1 MDLDALLKLLEID
14 SPQDFTYFE
23 QFAELAESDE
33 DIPLDTL
40 ASLFSEVDKDALAEL
55 IDAYFEDV
63 LNNIPDESSDIY
75 TLLTT
80 IGKALMG
87 LAQTEELEEAH
98 GRFAEEFDKFRTW
111 YTNESE
117 VHCINKDDNSELDL
131 PVLQAMA
138 LFRAEHLNNEEYS
151 YDFSEALDYPID
163 EYIVPLDVLEM
174 SEAEDEDDYSDN
186 DEKWT
191 DDI

>member
-40 ASLFSEVDKDALAEL
+40 ASLFAEVDKDALAEL

-63 LNNIPDESSDIY
+63 LNNIPEESSDIF

-80 IGKALMG
+80 IGKALTG

-98 GRFAEEFDKFRTW
+98 GRFAEEFDKFKIW
-111 YTNESE
+111 YTKESE
-117 VHCINKDDNSELDL
+117 VHCINKSDRSELDI

-138 LFRAEHLNNEEYS
+138 LYRAEHLNNEEYS
-151 YDFSEALDYPID
+151 YDFSESLDYPID

-174 SEAEDEDDYSDN
+174 SEREDEDDYSDN
-186 DEKWT
+186 DERWA
-191 DDI
+191 DNI